1 MTFQT
6 LKTVKSKAIAPAF
19 VSGSHTNISFTYDA
33 NNQVVNASGSL
44 GGGGGGSST
53 GLTTVSSF
61 PGNAYTIS
69 SPSNSEEI
77 YLISNSS
84 TAVTINLPTSV
95 GLNTKKI
102 RIKRLGTANVT
113 IDAYQT
119 ETIDGQLTK
128 ILNNQYSTITL
139 ISDNSNWFIVNEA
152 VITNEVQTVSTTS
165 TLSLTSPNTLVRCTN
180 SSTITLTLP
189 TASTVPGYRIEIKR
203 CSTGQINI
211 ATSTNQI
218 FLDSTTLIGIS
229 SGTMLVLNTVGQ
241 SWTLIAHASGWD
253 VI

>member
-1 MTFQT
+1 MSFQT
-6 LKTVKSKAIAPAF
+6 LKTMKSKAIAPAF
-19 VSGSHTNISFTYDA
+19 VSGSHTNISFTYNTGSD
-33 NNQVVNASGSL
+33 VINASGSL
-44 GGGGGGSST
+44 GGSGGSSSV

-119 ETIDGQLTK
+119 ETIDGSLTK

-139 ISDNSNWFIVNEA
+139 ISDDVNWFIVNEA
-152 VITNEVQTVSTTS
+152 VVTNDVQTVSTTS
-165 TLSLTSPNTLVRCTN
+165 TLTLTAPNTLVRCTN
-180 SSTITLTLP
+180 TSTITLTLP
-189 TASTVPGYRIEIKR
+189 NGSTVPGYRVEIKR
-203 CSTGQINI
+203 CSTGQTNI
-211 ATSTNQI
+211 ATSTAQI
-218 FLDSTTLIGIS
+218 FLDSTTLIG
-229 SGTMLVLNTVGQ
+229 TTTTLQLLAVGQ

>member
-1 MTFQT
+1 MTF
-6 LKTVKSKAIAPAF
+6 KTDKQIKSKVIAPAF
-19 VSGSHTNISFTYDA
+19 VSGSHTNISFAYDS
-33 NNQVVNASGSL
+33 NNQVMNASGSL
-44 GGGGGGSST
+44 GGGGGGAST

-61 PGNAYTIS
+61 PDNAYTIS

-189 TASTVPGYRIEIKR
+189 NGSIVSGYRVEIKR
-203 CSTGQINI
+203 CSTGQIDI
-211 ATSTNQI
+211 ATPTAQI
-218 FLDSTTLIGIS
+218 FLDSSTLIGTTTKLSLQTI
-229 SGTMLVLNTVGQ
+229 GQ
-241 SWTLIAHASGWD
+241 TWTLIAHASGWD
-253 VI
+253 VV

>member
-1 MTFQT
+1 MSFQT
-6 LKTVKSKAIAPAF
+6 LKTMKSKAIAPAF
-19 VSGSHTNISFTYDA
+19 VSGSHTNISFTYNTGSD
-33 NNQVVNASGSL
+33 VINASGSL
-44 GGGGGGSST
+44 GGGGGSSSV

-119 ETIDGQLTK
+119 ETIDGSLTK

-139 ISDNSNWFIVNEA
+139 ISNDANWFIVNEA
-152 VITNEVQTVSTTS
+152 VVTNDVQTVSTTS
-165 TLSLTSPNTLVRCTN
+165 TLTLTAPNTLIRCTN
-180 SSTITLTLP
+180 TSTITLTLP
-189 TASTVPGYRIEIKR
+189 NGSTVPGYRVEIKR

-211 ATSTNQI
+211 ATSTAQI
-218 FLDSTTLIGIS
+218 FLDSTTLIG
-229 SGTMLVLNTVGQ
+229 TTTTLQLLAVGQ